1 MRSNNFFDQF
11 NDEIGNAAII
21 ASASLVVIGLV
32 LVLTIGA
39 GCFWLLQ

>member
-1 MRSNNFFDQF
+1 MRSHNFFDQF

-21 ASASLVVIGLV
+21 AAACLAFVGVVFALA
-32 LVLTIGA
+32 IGA